1 VLRISGLL
9 TGRKLLV
16 QPGSAT
22 AFEAARFMTE
32 NGIGAVLITDRD
44 GSIRGIFTERDLMTR
59 VVVAGKDP
67 RQVRLEEVMTR
78 EVYSANKEA
87 RVDDVRRELQRRHIR
102 HLPVVDGER
111 AVAMLSLRNLLAAD
125 LAETTREK
133 RALSEYIQGAGDAP
147 A

>member
-1 VLRISGLL
+1 MPRIAGLL
-9 TGRKLLV
+9 TGRKLLT
-16 QPGSAT
+16 QPGSAS

-32 NGIGAVLITDRD
+32 NGVGAVLITDRE
-44 GSIRGIFTERDLMTR
+44 GRIRGIFTERDLMIR
-59 VVVAGKDP
+59 VVVPGKDP
-67 RQVRLEEVMTR
+67 SQVRLEEVMTR

-125 LAETTREK
+125 LAETAREK
-133 RALSEYIQGAGDAP
+133 RALSEYIQGAGDP
-147 A
+147 PV